1 MEQIR
6 FRDPGWKKF
15 ESGINIPDPQHR
27 FLLKVFFHESSSPK
41 PLKITLGSFAAGVN
55 DTGGNLPPVS
65 TTPAANW
72 PQIMGTLSD

>member
-6 FRDPGWKKF
+6 IRDKHTAT
-15 ESGINIPDPQHR
+15 D
-27 FLLKVFFHESSSPK
+27 FLLKAFFHETSPPK

-55 DTGGNLPPVS
+55 DTGNKLPPVS

-72 PQIMGTLSD
+72 PQIMGTLSKC